1 MEMEGEA
8 ALLVSDLL
16 RATHQTLGWVFAFPH
31 AGSPSKLPGAGGA
44 TLPHR
49 VLCCWVRRARL
60 CRSLSSFVARG
71 GLRARKYVSNP
82 DGQGVLGLAL
92 LFLPTHRSLVAFRG
106 LI

>member
-1 MEMEGEA
+1 MGVLPARGALSPKSKRRLPMEMEGEA
-8 ALLVSDLL
+8 ALLVGDLL

-60 CRSLSSFVARG
+60 CRSLSSIVERWEA
-71 GLRARKYVSNP
+71 
-82 DGQGVLGLAL
+82 
-92 LFLPTHRSLVAFRG
+92 
-106 LI
+106 